1 MMMMKKKKK
10 KNYRILTHIH
20 IQRLRLFFL
29 HMAIN
34 HTVIVDKKE
43 DGTIELSASSPDE
56 QAFVAGS
63 FCQGV
68 EFQGMNYDNNM
79 ITLNIL
85 GK

>member
-1 MMMMKKKKK
+1 
-10 KNYRILTHIH
+10 
-20 IQRLRLFFL
+20 
-29 HMAIN
+29 MAVN

-79 ITLNIL
+79 ITLDVL

>member
-1 MMMMKKKKK
+1 
-10 KNYRILTHIH
+10 
-20 IQRLRLFFL
+20 
-29 HMAIN
+29 MAIN

-85 GK
+85 GKWAGRNRKLQAGLWAELV